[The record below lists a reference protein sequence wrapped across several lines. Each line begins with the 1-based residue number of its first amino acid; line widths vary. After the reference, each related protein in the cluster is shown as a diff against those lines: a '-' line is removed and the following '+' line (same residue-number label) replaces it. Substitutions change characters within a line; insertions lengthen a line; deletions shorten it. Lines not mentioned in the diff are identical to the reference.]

1 MILDSNVLIYSNQ
14 PGYESLLVYLEA
26 NKSDLQVSLITQLE
40 VLGYHKITPTDEED
54 FTTFFASV
62 PVFPIDEAVIIEAI
76 RLRQQRKRSLAD
88 SIIAATGLLYNQP
101 VLTNNVA
108 DFADID
114 GLQVIAMVD
123 IVRLRL

>member
-1 MILDSNVLIYSNQ
+1 MILDSNILIYSNQ
-14 PGYESLLVYLEA
+14 PGYESLLVCLEA
-26 NKSDLQVSLITQLE
+26 NKSSLQVSLITQLE
-40 VLGYHKITPTDEED
+40 VLGYHKITPADEAD
-54 FTTFFASV
+54 FITFFASV
-62 PVFPIDEAVIIEAI
+62 PVLPIDEAVIIEAI

-114 GLQVIAMVD
+114 GLQIIALVD
-123 IVRLRL
+123 VLRS